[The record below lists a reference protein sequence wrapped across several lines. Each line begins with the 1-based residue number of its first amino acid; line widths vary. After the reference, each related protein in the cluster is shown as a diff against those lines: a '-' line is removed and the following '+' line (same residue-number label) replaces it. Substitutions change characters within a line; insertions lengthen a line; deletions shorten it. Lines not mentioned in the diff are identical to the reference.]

1 VPPILGAVADR
12 YDNMGTAMLVP
23 LCFFAAAWTYPL
35 AVNFAPRYK
44 AVVDAFSS
52 TEVGVRDDGVED
64 PEKAKASIEET
75 AAVAHDNG
83 TTIR

>member
-1 VPPILGAVADR
+1 
-12 YDNMGTAMLVP
+12 MGTAMLVP
-23 LCFFAAAWTYPL
+23 LCFLVAAWSYPL

-52 TEVGVRDDGVED
+52 TEVGVQDDGAED

-75 AAVAHDNG
+75 AAAAHDNSA
-83 TTIR
+83 TIR